1 MFCTECSGEN
11 IETDK
16 RCIRCG
22 VNLFQNYMYPD
33 DLPPLKLKE
42 PHETNTTKQAASN
55 SAEETVGEI
64 IGEAVSQGL
73 GAIAEGV
80 FSGL

>member
-1 MFCTECSGEN
+1 
-11 IETDK
+11 
-16 RCIRCG
+16 
-22 VNLFQNYMYPD
+22 MYPD
-33 DLPPLKLKE
+33 DLPSLKLKE